1 MKKNCVS
8 FDDFINPNGDLKRFK
23 NKNLDINFLEYCSY
37 VRYFILEHCNGE
49 IFDNYFVIEYDKE
62 KLEYYY
68 FSPYAI
74 YAINYLDDIVC
85 EVI

>member
-8 FDDFINPNGDLKRFK
+8 FDDFTNPDGDLKRFK

-37 VRYFILEHCNGE
+37 VKYFILEHCNGE
-49 IFDNYFVIEYDKE
+49 IKNNYFVIDYDKD
-62 KLEYYY
+62 KLIDFY
-68 FSPYAI
+68 FGSYVI
-74 YAINYLDDIVC
+74 FAINYLDNIVC